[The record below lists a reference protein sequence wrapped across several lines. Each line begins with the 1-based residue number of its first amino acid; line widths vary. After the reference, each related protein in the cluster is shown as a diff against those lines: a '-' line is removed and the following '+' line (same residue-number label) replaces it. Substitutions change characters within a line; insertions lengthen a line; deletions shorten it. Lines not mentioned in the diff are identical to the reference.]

1 MNDKLINSVLEAGIV
16 GVGGAGFPTHVKLGA
31 QADIVIIN
39 GAECEPLL
47 RVDQQL
53 MEREAAGLLTALDLI
68 VESTGAARG
77 VVALK
82 EHYHGAAAALSRELP
97 KHPKLSLH
105 LLGGFYPAGDE
116 QVIVYEVTG
125 KIVPEGGIPL
135 SVGVI
140 VVNVETALNILAAYE
155 DGTPVTDKYLTVTGA
170 VRSPKSVRVPLG
182 ITVREA
188 VELAGGATVSDYV
201 VVNGGPM
208 MGVTVSPKSWVT
220 KTTKGLIVL
229 PVEHSLLTS
238 LKKPL
243 DKSIRDASIA
253 CMQCSLCT
261 EVCPRH
267 LLGHRIE
274 PHKMMRI
281 AAYGSVCDEKQSP
294 MNAYLCCGCRL
305 CEYACVMGLQP
316 WKFNASI
323 KNILM
328 RSGVKNS
335 LHLAPERCDSF
346 REYKRYP
353 VGKLIRQLGLS
364 QYDRPAPMEYG
375 DHSFI
380 EVTLPLRQG
389 AGAPS
394 EPVVKVNDQVTRG
407 GLIARAPQGKLG
419 TNLHASISG
428 TVKAVTE
435 IFVTIH
441 TENQL

>member
-16 GVGGAGFPTHVKLGA
+16 GAGGAGFPAHVKLGSRA
-31 QADIVIIN
+31 GTVIIN

-53 MEREAAGLLTALDLI
+53 MEKEAARLLEALDLI
-68 VESTGAARG
+68 VESAGASRG

-82 EHYHGAAAALSRELP
+82 EHYHGAAESLSRELP

-116 QVIVYEVTG
+116 QVIVFEVTG

-135 SVGVI
+135 NVGVI
-140 VVNVETALNILAAYE
+140 VVNVETALNVLAAYE
-155 DGTPVTDKYLTVTGA
+155 DGTPVTEKYLTVTGA
-170 VRSPKSVRVPLG
+170 VRAPKSVRVPLD
-182 ITVREA
+182 ITVKEA
-188 VELAGGATVSDYV
+188 IDLAGGAAVSDYAV
-201 VVNGGPM
+201 INGGPM
-208 MGVTVSPKSWVT
+208 MGMSVSGDSLVT

-229 PVEHSLLTS
+229 PAGHCLLAS

-243 DKSIRDASIA
+243 ERSVRDAAIA

-267 LLGHRIE
+267 LLGHRLE
-274 PHKMMRI
+274 PHKLMRI
-281 AAYGSVCDEKQSP
+281 AAYGSLCDEKQSP
-294 MNAYLCCGCRL
+294 MNACLCCGCRL
-305 CEYACVMGLQP
+305 CEYTCVMGLQP

-323 KNILM
+323 KKILAQK
-328 RSGVKNS
+328 GVKND
-335 LHLAPERCDSF
+335 LHAAPERCESF

-353 VGKLIRQLGLS
+353 VSKLIRQLGLS
-364 QYDRPAPMEYG
+364 QYDRPAPVEYNKYC
-375 DHSFI
+375 FAT
-380 EVTLPLRQG
+380 VTLPLRQG

-394 EPVVKVNDQVTRG
+394 EPVVKVNDHVNRG
-407 GLIARAPQGKLG
+407 DLIARVPPGKLG
-419 TNLHASISG
+419 SNLHASITG

-435 IFVTIH
+435 NVVIINTGKR
-441 TENQL
+441 Q

>member
-1 MNDKLINSVLEAGIV
+1 MNDKLISSVLEAGIV
-16 GVGGAGFPTHVKLGA
+16 GAGGAGFPTHVKLGA
-31 QADIVIIN
+31 RAQTVIIN

-53 MEREAAGLLTALDLI
+53 METEAANLLEALDLI
-68 VESTGAARG
+68 VESVGAERG
-77 VVALK
+77 VIALK
-82 EHYHGAAAALSRELP
+82 EHYHGAAESLSRELP
-97 KHPKLSLH
+97 RHPKLSLC
-105 LLGGFYPAGDE
+105 LLGSFYPAGDE

-135 SVGVI
+135 NVGVI
-140 VVNVETALNILAAYE
+140 VVNVETALNILAACKN
-155 DGTPVTDKYLTVTGA
+155 GTPVTDKYLTVIGA

-182 ITVREA
+182 ITVKEA
-188 VELAGGATVSDYV
+188 IDLAGGAAISDYA

-208 MGVTVSPKSWVT
+208 MGMTVSPESLVT

-229 PVEHSLLTS
+229 PVGHSLLTS

-243 DKSIRDASIA
+243 ERSVRDAAIA

-261 EVCPRH
+261 EVCPRR

-281 AAYGSVCDEKQSP
+281 AAYGSLCDQKQSP

-305 CEYACVMGLQP
+305 CEYACVMELQP

-323 KNILM
+323 KNLLM
-328 RSGVKNS
+328 RKGVKNS
-335 LHLAPERCDSF
+335 LHAAPERCDGF

-364 QYDRPAPMEYG
+364 QYDRPAPMEYNKYR
-375 DHSFI
+375 FAT
-380 EVTLPLRQG
+380 VTLPLRQG

-394 EPVVKVNDQVTRG
+394 EPVVKVNDQVNRG
-407 GLIARAPQGKLG
+407 DLIARAPQGKLG
-419 TNLHASISG
+419 SNLHASITG
-428 TVKAVTE
+428 TVKAVTGNV
-435 IFVTIH
+435 IVIH
-441 TENQL
+441 QRNQQ